1 MRNGSLDRPWQRQ
14 AGRFLLIG
22 GSSVLIDY
30 ACYSLLAGLGA
41 PAMAVKGMSY
51 NAGMLFG
58 FFGNKFWTFQAH
70 APSRREPLVYA
81 ALYTVT
87 LAVNV
92 GLHAAVLQWL
102 GSDAKAFAFLVATG
116 ATTVLNFIGLKYL
129 AFRPAT
135 LVTTPHS

>member
-1 MRNGSLDRPWQRQ
+1 MGNGSLESRWQQQ

-22 GSSVLIDY
+22 GSSVLIDF
-30 ACYSLLAGLGA
+30 ACYSLLAGLGT
-41 PAMAVKGMSY
+41 PAMAAKGMSY
-51 NAGMLFG
+51 IAGMLFG
-58 FFGNKFWTFQAH
+58 FFGNKFWTFEARS
-70 APSRREPLVYA
+70 PSRREPFVYA
-81 ALYTVT
+81 ALYAVT

-102 GSDAKAFAFLVATG
+102 GNDAKAFAFLVATG

-129 AFRPAT
+129 TFRPAP